1 MKRNKIMEECRN
13 NMGKLSLYER
23 IKIKFLVWLTIEYN
37 LLYCR
42 KVSKGK
48 YIESVK
54 DLLTC
59 NINYSTNDY
68 LYGYTNKQVDDNKKY
83 FYKCRRNGLSPYKA
97 LLFFNDY
104 LENKL
109 NNVC

>member
-1 MKRNKIMEECRN
+1 MEECRN
-13 NMGKLSLYER
+13 NINDLGLYER
-23 IKIKFLVWLTIEYN
+23 LKIKFLVWLTIKCN
-37 LLYCR
+37 ILYCS

-54 DLLTC
+54 DLLIDNMYYYTD
-59 NINYSTNDY
+59 DY

-83 FYKCRRNGLSPYKA
+83 FYKCRRDGLSPYKA

-104 LENKL
+104 LENKSK
-109 NNVC
+109 